1 MGVRIVGIGAYVPE
15 RVLTN
20 QDLERM
26 VDTSDQWIRERTG
39 IRERRIAADHEATSD
54 LSYHAS
60 LRALEHAGLSPEDLD
75 MIIVGT
81 ATPDMMFPATACL
94 LQARLGIR
102 NRPCF
107 DVEAGCPGF
116 VFTLEVARGMLSLND
131 TYRRILVVGADT
143 LSRITDWTDR
153 NTCVLFG
160 DGAGA
165 VVVEKDD
172 SDRGILATV
181 LGGDGTLGDLLYL
194 PAGGSRRPAS
204 PETVAN
210 REHFIKMEG
219 REVFR
224 YAVLGMQESSL
235 AALDKAGLTP
245 DQVDWLVPHQ
255 ANWRII
261 DATAKRLNLPPEKV
275 YVNIDR
281 YGNTSA
287 ASIPIALNE
296 MAQKGLLKEG
306 QIVLL
311 VAFGAG
317 FTWGATV
324 IRW

>member
-1 MGVRIVGIGAYVPE
+1 
-15 RVLTN
+15 
-20 QDLERM
+20 
-26 VDTSDQWIRERTG
+26 
-39 IRERRIAADHEATSD
+39 
-54 LSYHAS
+54 
-60 LRALEHAGLSPEDLD
+60 
-75 MIIVGT
+75 
-81 ATPDMMFPATACL
+81 
-94 LQARLGIR
+94 
-102 NRPCF
+102 
-107 DVEAGCPGF
+107 
-116 VFTLEVARGMLSLND
+116 
-131 TYRRILVVGADT
+131 VVGADT

-204 PETVAN
+204 QETVAR
-210 REHFIKMEG
+210 REHYIKMEG

-235 AALDKAGLTP
+235 AALEKAGLRP
-245 DQVDWLVPHQ
+245 EDVDWLVPHQ

-287 ASIPIALNE
+287 ASIPIALHE
-296 MAQKGLLKEG
+296 MVQRGLLKEG

>member
-26 VDTSDQWIRERTG
+26 VDTSDQWIVERTG

-60 LRALEHAGLSPEDLD
+60 LRALEHAGLKPEDLD

-102 NRPCF
+102 HRPCF

-131 TYRRILVVGADT
+131 VYRRILVVGADT
-143 LSRITDWTDR
+143 LSRITDWSDR

-204 PETVAN
+204 QETVAR
-210 REHFIKMEG
+210 REHYIKMEG

-235 AALDKAGLTP
+235 AALEKAGLRP
-245 DQVDWLVPHQ
+245 EDVDWLVPHQ

-287 ASIPIALNE
+287 ASIPIALHE
-296 MAQKGLLKEG
+296 MVQRGLLKEG